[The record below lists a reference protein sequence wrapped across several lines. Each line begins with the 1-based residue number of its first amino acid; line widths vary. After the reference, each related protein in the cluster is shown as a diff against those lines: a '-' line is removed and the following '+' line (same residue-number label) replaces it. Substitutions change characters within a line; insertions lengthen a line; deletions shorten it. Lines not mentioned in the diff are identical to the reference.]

1 MLLWCIQCSVSAVLL
16 VPGVA
21 SSVCTARLC
30 WKLVWSIHSV
40 EFSFVIRMFTIRA
53 VAVLATWFALFCP
66 GRPCLQWVSGFR
78 IIGNRS
84 LRSHR
89 SVTDM
94 TKARP
99 NLLNLIE
106 KVNTKSDKQ
115 DAFAPLW
122 EAMRFEAAAMCQ
134 EDLRA
139 TSLMTNA
146 ILSQPSFESALIDF
160 VSNQLETPLFQ
171 ATQIRNIFAEACSLN
186 SSIPTA
192 WAMDLLA
199 SAVRDKS
206 QPNTVSVLL
215 FNKGFHAL
223 ATHRVAH
230 TLWYTGRDGLA
241 SYFQS
246 LASRIFASDIHPACN
261 IGPGCYISTGSGV
274 VIGETASV
282 GRECCIKHGVTLG
295 GTGKE
300 SGDRHPKLG
309 NGVFVAAGASILGN
323 IYIGDNSVVNAGSV
337 VTKAVAPNTRVG
349 GVPARFISNLTTT
362 ETTALAEKTTTQESL
377 ASKLGLK
384 VDLDGVNRQ
393 EELSET
399 MYHSMYQYSD
409 GI

>member
-1 MLLWCIQCSVSAVLL
+1 
-16 VPGVA
+16 
-21 SSVCTARLC
+21 
-30 WKLVWSIHSV
+30 
-40 EFSFVIRMFTIRA
+40 
-53 VAVLATWFALFCP
+53 
-66 GRPCLQWVSGFR
+66 
-78 IIGNRS
+78 
-84 LRSHR
+84 
-89 SVTDM
+89 M

-171 ATQIRNIFAEACSLN
+171 ATQIRNIFAEACRLN

-199 SAVRDKS
+199 SAVRDRS

-230 TLWYTGRDGLA
+230 TLWSTGRDGLA

-309 NGVFVAAGASILGN
+309 NGVFIAAGASILGN

-362 ETTALAEKTTTQESL
+362 EATALTEKTTAPESL

>member
-1 MLLWCIQCSVSAVLL
+1 
-16 VPGVA
+16 VA
-21 SSVCTARLC
+21 SSVCTSRLC

-40 EFSFVIRMFTIRA
+40 EFSFVVRMFTIRA
-53 VAVLATWFALFCP
+53 VAVLATWCALFCP
-66 GRPCLQWVSGFR
+66 GRRCLQCVSGFR

-89 SVTDM
+89 SVKYM

-171 ATQIRNIFAEACSLN
+171 ATQIRNIFAEACRLN